1 MKRAAV
7 LIMGAVLVATLGL
20 IVRPA
25 AAQCCGDCNGDG
37 AVTVDELIAAVN
49 RALGDC
55 ADDGICGLESC
66 PPQLAACREELADC
80 RAQPGGQRFPASG
93 QTTAYG
99 PGSDGDVQA
108 GATLS
113 YTDNGDGTITD
124 HNTGLVWEK
133 KDDSGGIHDKDNSYT
148 WGMIFPPYTMN
159 GTMVTE
165 FLATLNTPP
174 CFAGHCDWRIP
185 NVRELQSIADYE
197 TEESVAGPTVNVVF
211 HNAAGCP
218 GCADVRAASCSC
230 TASSN
235 SITSSTAF
243 YWSSTTFRF
252 TPGYAWGV
260 FFDVGFVFDRG
271 VKSTTAHVRAVRGG
285 L

>member
-1 MKRAAV
+1 M
-7 LIMGAVLVATLGL
+7 
-20 IVRPA
+20 VRPA

-113 YTDNGDGTITD
+113 LSGNWEIGDVARIWRKRTTPPIPRYVPLNSLNSDPSPQLRVESADLPQACAGSTF
-124 HNTGLVWEK
+124 
-133 KDDSGGIHDKDNSYT
+133 SGSTPSSLIAC
-148 WGMIFPPYTMN
+148 
-159 GTMVTE
+159 
-165 FLATLNTPP
+165 ATL
-174 CFAGHCDWRIP
+174 
-185 NVRELQSIADYE
+185 VRSI
-197 TEESVAGPTVNVVF
+197 
-211 HNAAGCP
+211 
-218 GCADVRAASCSC
+218 
-230 TASSN
+230 
-235 SITSSTAF
+235 
-243 YWSSTTFRF
+243 
-252 TPGYAWGV
+252 
-260 FFDVGFVFDRG
+260 
-271 VKSTTAHVRAVRGG
+271 
-285 L
+285 